1 MAKISVSN
9 KATTPG
15 RKNLTA
21 ADRQQQ
27 MVERA
32 ITLFAQKGFA
42 LTTRELA
49 EGLQVTQPLLY
60 RYFPSKQLLIE
71 QVYQQVF
78 MNRWDPELEQ

>member
-1 MAKISVSN
+1 MAKNSVSN
-9 KATTPG
+9 KATAPG
-15 RKNLTA
+15 RKNLAA

-27 MVERA
+27 VVERA

-60 RYFPSKQLLIE
+60 RYFPSKHLLSRCSFI
-71 QVYQQVF
+71 
-78 MNRWDPELEQ
+78 